1 MKKFKR
7 LMTTFILMIF
17 SITALGCGNSLKE
30 DTTQKNYEGRT
41 FYEIF
46 VRSFNDS
53 NGDGIGDIK
62 GVTKKLDYLENLG
75 IKGIWL
81 MPIFKAN
88 SYHGY
93 DVIDYYS
100 IQDEYGTMDD
110 LKDLLEEAHKRDI
123 KVIIDLVLNHTST
136 ENEWFKEARADENSP
151 YRNYY
156 IWTKDMS
163 KATSI
168 SAMNTKEWSQNGDK
182 NELYYSIFDSKMP
195 DLNFDNE
202 EVVEEVKKIAKYYL
216 EEGVDGFR
224 LDAARWIFNEKS
236 KNISFW
242 SDFNN
247 YVKSVNKDATLVA
260 EVWDAPSNIAEYTNC
275 FDSFFE
281 FSMGKYAQNR
291 IKSMSISGFVD
302 DYSLVDNIYKE
313 ENQDFVMAPF
323 LSNHDNVRIMT
334 SLRDD
339 FKMKEAACMYL
350 MLPGSPF
357 IYYGEETGTLGSK
370 PDEKLREPFI
380 WSSSDISK
388 NTSWEGVT
396 SDINKVAVE
405 NQETNKDSLLN
416 FYKDILKVKNSYKS
430 LRYGTAKTLEGDYD
444 SNVMVME
451 RNYEKETSYVIING
465 NVDKQSIPIPKGK
478 YKVLYSSENR
488 SESTIKSKNGIE
500 IDGNE
505 IIIITKE

>member
-62 GVTKKLDYLENLG
+62 GVTEKLDYLENLG

-136 ENEWFKEARADENSP
+136 ENEWFKEARAAENSP

-202 EVVEEVKKIAKYYL
+202 EVVKEVKKIAKYYL

-281 FSMGKYAQNR
+281 IGRAH
-291 IKSMSISGFVD
+291 V
-302 DYSLVDNIYKE
+302 
-313 ENQDFVMAPF
+313 
-323 LSNHDNVRIMT
+323 
-334 SLRDD
+334 
-339 FKMKEAACMYL
+339 
-350 MLPGSPF
+350 
-357 IYYGEETGTLGSK
+357 
-370 PDEKLREPFI
+370 
-380 WSSSDISK
+380 
-388 NTSWEGVT
+388 
-396 SDINKVAVE
+396 
-405 NQETNKDSLLN
+405 
-416 FYKDILKVKNSYKS
+416 
-430 LRYGTAKTLEGDYD
+430 
-444 SNVMVME
+444 
-451 RNYEKETSYVIING
+451 
-465 NVDKQSIPIPKGK
+465 
-478 YKVLYSSENR
+478 
-488 SESTIKSKNGIE
+488 
-500 IDGNE
+500 
-505 IIIITKE
+505 